1 MMGSNNSVVS
11 VDRNARFNGGVSLM
25 VNNSR
30 NRVGGYSKDKVEAFK
45 RKSLLILG
53 RAIDAYIRFDDAVND
68 AMDNFADK
76 LIDGYEAFGEKMKER
91 KSEVSVPD
99 VSVYDKL
106 QPMMSEE
113 EIKALGINIDNTDD
127 ITELQEFRKEL
138 MMGNFPQTEKNS
150 GPVRRR
156 VPNRGNNSRG
166 SFNIL
171 TTVLIGSLFLGLLVI
186 LTFMYY

>member
-30 NRVGGYSKDKVEAFK
+30 NRVGSYSKDKVEAFK
-45 RKSLLILG
+45 RKSLLILD
-53 RAIDAYIRFDDAVND
+53 RVYDAYIGFDDAVND
-68 AMDNFADK
+68 VMDNFADK
-76 LIDGYEAFGEKMKER
+76 IIDGYEALEEKIKER
-91 KSEVSVPD
+91 KSEVSVAQG

-113 EIKALGINIDNTDD
+113 EFRELGIDIDNSDS
-127 ITELQEFRKEL
+127 ITELQEFKKEI
-138 MMGNFPQTEKNS
+138 MSVNFPQTKKNS
-150 GPVRRR
+150 GLVRRL
-156 VPNRGNNSRG
+156 VPKRYNSRG
-166 SFNIL
+166 SFNIW
-171 TTVLIGSLFLGLLVI
+171 TTVLVGSLFLGILVA